1 MRGRSYL
8 VTENILRENVE
19 WSEHPPVG
27 VTCLTEILRVV
38 RTVIAILPIL
48 GVNVKKPARSIQLTF
63 NALLATFAPIC

>member
-27 VTCLTEILRVV
+27 VTCLTEILRGV
-38 RTVIAILPIL
+38 RTVSAILPIL
-48 GVNVKKPARSIQLTF
+48 GMNVKAQGRSVRLTF